1 MTKFPYPRRPLPVY
15 TTRPALAARTSCP
28 NLPDNRIP
36 PPGTARGAAARS
48 VGQTHFDAPLV
59 DPPLVDPPL
68 ADAPLADAPLVD
80 APWVPP
86 SGDGA
91 PRTVGAPPAADSGSG
106 RGLLTC
112 GDIADGAVDAPVDGT
127 AGAGLAAACGVLVS
141 GDGSRPGPNTKTCP
155 TEMRKSAPML
165 FHRAKSRKSRSW
177 RQAML

>member
-1 MTKFPYPRRPLPVY
+1 LVDAPLVDAPLLDAPLLDAPLLDAPLLDAPLLDAPLVDA
-15 TTRPALAARTSCP
+15 PLLDAPLLDAP
-28 NLPDNRIP
+28 L
-36 PPGTARGAAARS
+36 
-48 VGQTHFDAPLV
+48 VDAPLV
-59 DPPLVDPPL
+59 DPPL
-68 ADAPLADAPLVD
+68 ADTPWAPL
-80 APWVPP
+80 

-112 GDIADGAVDAPVDGT
+112 GDIAGGMVDAPVDGPADGT
-127 AGAGLAAACGVLVS
+127 AGAGFLVS